1 MHQCIRST
9 SIEMPHPPN
18 MDRVQGEKQGLPRP
32 CKLSVRQDL
41 MDLGRVGSMD
51 VTLKQ
56 RDQWPREK
64 QQTCT
69 SFRAICHALKS
80 IPSRRSAV
88 QPPGQRVVGKESQ
101 HPVQS
106 IPFVLPPLIP
116 IEGMQVTGDFCDG
129 PGSSLRQPP
138 PLIPIPQLKSDDTP
152 SPPQVSPE
160 RSYPSRISSPQT
172 PPLDLTQNSSDSRL
186 QSKEE
191 GRRGSSYA
199 ASDTAPKSDTDAS
212 GNTLDSDGGSATES
226 RTRCPLCTQNF
237 ASLRVHLGSFTIHVL
252 PHCAR
257 PYVLTLSTL
266 AESYHKIDPALHH
279 LLEKPPCSI
288 EKTEFGT
295 QTTLTGWPLL
305 FWDRHFSFCEPRKN

>member
-1 MHQCIRST
+1 
-9 SIEMPHPPN
+9 MPHPPN
-18 MDRVQGEKQGLPRP
+18 MDRVQGENRGLPRP

-41 MDLGRVGSMD
+41 MDLGRVGCID

-80 IPSRRSAV
+80 IPSRRTAV
-88 QPPGQRVVGKESQ
+88 QPPGQRAVVVGKGSP

-116 IEGMQVTGDFCDG
+116 IERMQDTTDLSDG
-129 PGSSLRQPP
+129 PGSSSRHPP
-138 PLIPIPQLKSDDTP
+138 PLIPIPQLKSDHHTP

-160 RSYPSRISSPQT
+160 RSCPSRISSPQT

-186 QSKEE
+186 QSKEY
-191 GRRGSSYA
+191 GRRGSFYA
-199 ASDTAPKSDTDAS
+199 ASDTAPQSDTDAS
-212 GNTLDSDGGSATES
+212 GITLDSDVGSSTES
-226 RTRCPLCTQNF
+226 RCPLCGQNF
-237 ASLRVHLGSFTIHVL
+237 ASLRDHL
-252 PHCAR
+252 
-257 PYVLTLSTL
+257 
-266 AESYHKIDPALHH
+266 ESYHKIDPALHH
-279 LLEKPPCSI
+279 VLGKPTSSA